1 MALMARSTDD
11 RGECV
16 RWYLHLRVSEE
27 LGRAVP
33 LREVA
38 RRTGIAAPQL
48 SLLVKHGTSG
58 GLVMLIRYAEGTGRT
73 PGALLDEALRW
84 WEKSGREYAETALYE
99 IAQRRATPKS
109 TRKPSIPAAG

>member
-1 MALMARSTDD
+1 MARSTDD

-16 RWYLHLRVSEE
+16 RWYLHLRVSED

-33 LREVA
+33 LRELA

-48 SLLVKHGTSG
+48 SLLIKHGTSG

-84 WEKSGREYAETALYE
+84 WEKGGREYAESELYK
-99 IAQRRATPKS
+99 IAQQRTAPKS
-109 TRKPSIPAAG
+109 SRRPSNPAAG